1 MKCVQVKR
9 SVNVEGHA
17 KREQVVT
24 SGKSTT
30 MQNFYSNRFRGFVSA
45 HVWFRAPVL
54 FLGGSWERLPPR
66 REHRFWCKI
75 HRMMLFRARKCLLGD
90 HRLRCFWL
98 AGGQISPVSHR
109 LSQSPLQHSCTL
121 ARPWPCECVM
131 TISFFKAA
139 VSILLISNHNSFR
152 VLFDKSAS
160 VYFIVE
166 NILIF

>member
-45 HVWFRAPVL
+45 HAWFRAPGL
-54 FLGGSWERLPPR
+54 FLGGSWERLSPR
-66 REHRFWCKI
+66 CEHRFWCKI
-75 HRMMLFRARKCLLGD
+75 RRMMLFHARMCLLGD

-98 AGGQISPVSHR
+98 AGGGVKFPPFPIDF
-109 LSQSPLQHSCTL
+109 HSRPYNTL
-121 ARPWPCECVM
+121 ALPWPCQCVM
-131 TISFFKAA
+131 TISFFKTA

-160 VYFIVE
+160 IYFTVKIY
-166 NILIF
+166 